1 MNKMIN
7 YIKDLYKAIVITY
20 AVFKLNFQNLRY
32 VRKISIR
39 VVPGKNNWANAEEM
53 KKVQDIREHAT
64 TLYSPEKAKQVYEES
79 YK

>member
-1 MNKMIN
+1 MFN

-32 VRKISIR
+32 IRGVSTR
-39 VVPGKNNWANAEEM
+39 VVPGTSDWANAEEL
-53 KKVQDIREHAT
+53 KKVKDIRENAA
-64 TLYSPEKAKQVYEES
+64 TLYSPEEAKQVYEDS